1 MSTSQVEVLP
11 ALNGNS
17 SINQSVTGYPRRVY
31 KLKDPMRAIDPV
43 KRCKAMSKQRHEP
56 CKRIA
61 IPGGHV
67 CVFHGGKSPQVK
79 HAAKERLNA
88 LVDPAITELTRLMN
102 ESDLDPVRL
111 AVAKDILDRTGFKP
125 KERVEVTDVNRR
137 LESLAAGRAR
147 AQKMLE
153 SE

>member
-1 MSTSQVEVLP
+1 VEVLP
-11 ALNGNS
+11 AVMFDVEAPAEGAPKPSKRGRANG
-17 SINQSVTGYPRRVY
+17 QKGPHEYVPRERIC
-31 KLKDPMRAIDPV
+31 RAT
-43 KRCKAMSKQRHEP
+43 SKQTGLP

-88 LVDPAITELTRLMN
+88 LVDPAITELTRLMS

>member
-1 MSTSQVEVLP
+1 
-11 ALNGNS
+11 
-17 SINQSVTGYPRRVY
+17 
-31 KLKDPMRAIDPV
+31 
-43 KRCKAMSKQRHEP
+43 
-56 CKRIA
+56 
-61 IPGGHV
+61 
-67 CVFHGGKSPQVK
+67 
-79 HAAKERLNA
+79 
-88 LVDPAITELTRLMN
+88 MN